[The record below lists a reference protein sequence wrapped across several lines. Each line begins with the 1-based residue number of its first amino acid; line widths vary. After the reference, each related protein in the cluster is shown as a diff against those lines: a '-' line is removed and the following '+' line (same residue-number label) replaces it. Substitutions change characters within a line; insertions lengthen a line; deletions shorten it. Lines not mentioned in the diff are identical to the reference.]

1 MKEDLEAL
9 AAAKKHAGVL
19 ASLRDDISLVVY
31 EVKNSEK
38 YPLRKALAG
47 AAARLEQRL
56 QDELEMTVCDATTS
70 FNNLK
75 SPLILGLQW
84 AEAARTARTTN
95 SFVLLRRARA
105 SSAALLTQQKIEFLR
120 GTCADTSPAAA
131 FVLVGEKQM
140 CILQD
145 DFEDEEALDECLFE
159 FARTARSAPTTTHS
173 PRKEPAEEQ
182 TEGSEQPPEKATG
195 VPTMTAAMYEARR
208 DTVFALLD
216 ELGVDDL
223 GDAAGAR

>member
-1 MKEDLEAL
+1 MREDTVAI

-19 ASLRDDISLVVY
+19 AALRDDISLVVY
-31 EVKNSEK
+31 EVRNSER

-47 AAARLEQRL
+47 AAARLEPRL
-56 QDELEMTVCDATTS
+56 EEELEMTVCDATTNFS
-70 FNNLK
+70 NLK
-75 SPLILGLQW
+75 NPLILGLQW

-95 SFVLLRRARA
+95 SFVLLRRTQA

-145 DFEDEEALDECLFE
+145 DFEDEDELDEHLFE
-159 FARTARSAPTTTHS
+159 FARGARSAPTTTHS
-173 PRKEPAEEQ
+173 PRKEAAEEPTDPGQ
-182 TEGSEQPPEKATG
+182 SPEEATG
-195 VPTMTAAMYEARR
+195 VPTLTPAMYEATR

-223 GDAAGAR
+223 P